1 MKNILVLSVD
11 RDNDLYEKAKISGPI
26 IGREANLTAASKLA
40 LADPQDTDANAIF
53 QAVKT
58 YDKLGKNNNVQL
70 ATLTGNKKLGYE
82 ADIIIANQ
90 LDKILQEFTATSC
103 ILITDGQ
110 HDEEIIPIIKSR
122 VKIDS
127 AKIVVMKQAKE
138 LEKTYIVLLE
148 KLKDPYYARMIF
160 GIPALLLIMLS
171 LSSYMEWGWEPVAV
185 VIAIYLLLRL
195 FGIEEYIVSAS
206 RNFNFSVENSS
217 FIIYLSAIAIILVS
231 FWTTYQTYSTVF
243 IELDAVKVLGSSIQS
258 LMRLLPWGLFLLVI
272 GKVVDAY
279 KDEKKMRI
287 AKYGLYMTS
296 IVLFWLIFSVGA
308 DWVVNLEA
316 PYVSFGD
323 FVFVILVSLV
333 LGYLC
338 IYVIHKIKMDVVSRL
353 HLENKEVLNEYGS
366 YIGTVIGIDKRKNS
380 MIIQSPF
387 GQKKKVSFDSI
398 SDVEE
403 KIIIK

>member
-323 FVFVILVSLV
+323 FVFVILVSLI